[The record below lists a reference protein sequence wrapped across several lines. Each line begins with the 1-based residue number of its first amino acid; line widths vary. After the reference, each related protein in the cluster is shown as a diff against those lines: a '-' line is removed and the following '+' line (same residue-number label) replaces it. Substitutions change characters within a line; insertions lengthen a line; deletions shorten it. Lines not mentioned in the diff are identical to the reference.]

1 MILAQLIANSIIIGS
16 IYALVAAGFALVYS
30 TNKFMHF
37 AHGVMVAFSG
47 YMLFLM
53 FSILGVNFYISC
65 FITLI
70 LAGLLGWISYRAVY
84 EPLQK
89 RKSSN
94 VILLIASLG
103 LLILLENALMIFF
116 GPDIKTIKYFG
127 ITKGIDI
134 LGAIITPVQIA
145 IIIITLVLLVGLYFF
160 MNKSKI
166 GRNMRAVADNKELTS
181 ITGINYRFI
190 ADLSFIIGSVLA
202 GIAGIL
208 IAIEQNLTPAMGTG
222 LIIKGFTGAVIGSI
236 MSVPGS
242 IIGSYILG
250 FAENFGVWFLPSEYK
265 DAIAFILLFIFLL
278 FKPNGLFGVD
288 KGVRNK

>member
-1 MILAQLIANSIIIGS
+1 MILAQLIANSMIIGS
-16 IYALVAAGFALVYS
+16 IYALVAAGFSLIYS

-37 AHGVMVAFSG
+37 AHGSMVAFSG
-47 YMLFLM
+47 YMLYLF
-53 FSILGVNFYISC
+53 FSILRFQFYPACI
-65 FITLI
+65 FTLI
-70 LAGLLGWISYRAVY
+70 LSGLVGWLSYRIVY
-84 EPLQK
+84 EPLQR

-103 LLILLENALMIFF
+103 MLILFDNLLLLFF
-116 GPDIKTIKYFG
+116 GPDIKTINYFS
-127 ITKGIDI
+127 IDRGLNV
-134 LGAIITPVQIA
+134 LGAAITPLQIA
-145 IIIITLVLLVGLYFF
+145 IIAISLMLLVLLFLF
-160 MNKSKI
+160 MYKTKI

-181 ITGINYRFI
+181 IIGIDYRFV

-208 IAIEQNLTPAMGTG
+208 IGIEQNLVPTMGTG

-242 IIGSYILG
+242 IVGSYILG
-250 FAENFGVWFLPSEYK
+250 FAENFGVWFIPSQYK
-265 DAIAFILLFIFLL
+265 DAIAFILLFVFLL

-288 KGVRNK
+288 KGARK